1 MTTLKSYWLQI
12 FCALVF
18 ALSVPSVV
26 MSQEENGNPRP
37 FVEEFLD
44 IDADVRMAQR
54 VSFLEEIDAASR
66 RWI

>member
-37 FVEEFLD
+37 LVEEFLD

-54 VSFLEEIDAASR
+54 V
-66 RWI
+66 